1 MVCLYSRLP
10 SESLIFIFWIS
21 GELSDPECEE
31 RESND
36 DCCVLVVCSATEESD
51 DEEVDSVG
59 GGEVDRN
66 DLRSQVDSFDVEQEG
81 TSLIPRGSSKC
92 TISN

>member
-1 MVCLYSRLP
+1 MASLYIPGYHLNH
-10 SESLIFIFWIS
+10 IFIFWIS
-21 GELSDPECEE
+21 GELSDPDCEE

-36 DCCVLVVCSATEESD
+36 DCCVLVVCSAKEEEGDS
-51 DEEVDSVG
+51 VDS
-59 GGEVDRN
+59 GEVDRN

>member
-36 DCCVLVVCSATEESD
+36 DCCVLVVCSATEEGSA
-51 DEEVDSVG
+51 V
-59 GGEVDRN
+59 EVDRN

-81 TSLIPRGSSKC
+81 TAEP
-92 TISN
+92 

>member
-1 MVCLYSRLP
+1 M
-10 SESLIFIFWIS
+10 FIFWIS
-21 GELSDPECEE
+21 GELSDPDCEE

-36 DCCVLVVCSATEESD
+36 DCCVLVVCSATEEEGD
-51 DEEVDSVG
+51 DENEGSAV
-59 GGEVDRN
+59 EVDRN